1 MTEEKKTN
9 TYKNPVVEVIKLDK
23 DASFMTESFE
33 GLTGTGEGMGE
44 E

>member
-1 MTEEKKTN
+1 MKNEKKN
-9 TYKNPVVEVIKLDK
+9 NNYEKPEVEVIKLDK
-23 DASFMTESFE
+23 DVSFMTESFE